1 MSANWKNMLN
11 KFITLTLRF
20 SVIAYLLFTLLPYIV
35 NPGFENSEGTWLL
48 RWFLIILLG
57 AIAMLSFLLK
67 RSDLFRYGFFLV
79 LIAASFNLFMTLL
92 NPETWRL
99 LLIHAYVIATSVYFV
114 SRDFRIETSRARK
127 RRTKKE

>member
-1 MSANWKNMLN
+1 MSATWKNMLN
-11 KFITLTLRF
+11 KVITLTLRF
-20 SVIAYLLFTLLPYIV
+20 SVISYLLFTLSPYII
-35 NPGFENSEGTWLL
+35 NPGFENSEGAWLL

-57 AIAMLSFLLK
+57 AIAMMSFVLK

-79 LIAASFNLFMTLL
+79 LIAASFNLFMALL

-114 SRDFRIETSRARK
+114 SRDFRIETSKTRK
-127 RRTKKE
+127 RRPK